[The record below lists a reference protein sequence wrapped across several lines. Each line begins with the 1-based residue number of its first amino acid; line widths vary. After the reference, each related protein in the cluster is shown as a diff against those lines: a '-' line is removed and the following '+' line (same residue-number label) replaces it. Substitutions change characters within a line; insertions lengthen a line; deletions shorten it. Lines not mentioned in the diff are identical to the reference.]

1 MSACGTRLRQAIL
14 SIRSTPRTFITK
26 RIIYII
32 SPFRSL
38 YKTIRVVRIEIFYIH
53 QQYIRTLSLT
63 FISPPQ
69 SPIDHFS
76 NMSQSVPKTVK
87 QWNVT
92 GQDGFESLKLTEHDV
107 PELDHNQV
115 LVKSMSSHIPSA
127 SSVSSLTILQS
138 RVLR

>member
-1 MSACGTRLRQAIL
+1 MRIGISRNIN
-14 SIRSTPRTFITK
+14 TF
-26 RIIYII
+26 
-32 SPFRSL
+32 
-38 YKTIRVVRIEIFYIH
+38 E
-53 QQYIRTLSLT
+53 LSLLD
-63 FISPPQ
+63 FRLSNP
-69 SPIDHFS
+69 SPIDFS

-92 GQDGFESLKLTEHDV
+92 GQDGFQSLKLSEQHV

-115 LVKSMSSHIPSA
+115 LVKSMSSYIPSV